1 MCADGRRNNK
11 TNKGTVIMSE
21 KFDVNAYLLTEY
33 SKAMTVASGKKRA
46 VVVGLDTDI
55 MQLLDIVVAHSES
68 SKAVLT
74 VLMTSVV
81 YKICTPT
88 QDIRLHQSSIEG
100 GYSGRTFD
108 TKYITPFL
116 KAHSFP
122 AMAESGWL
130 TRSLEQKS
138 PYDKNYKGAIKPKE
152 LKDAF
157 LSILEDIENGNSSA
171 YDVFSYLLQS
181 LIIKRDNDVIEL
193 AKPANLSISD
203 IILVLDKHFHAG
215 YNAAGASRLP
225 VLSLYAVYQC
235 MMDEGFK
242 RYVGKMLLSLESHT
256 SADTRSGRMGDI
268 DINDDAGLP
277 FEAIE
282 VKFDVPVS
290 YNIVVNAVKKI
301 HTSTVTRY
309 YILSTK
315 ETVRDDREKIDD
327 EVRKLKNTH
336 GCQLVVNGVMPTLKY
351 YLRLLDNPNK
361 FIINYTR
368 LLMTDN
374 SLKFEHKQKWNE
386 IISNL

>member
-1 MCADGRRNNK
+1 
-11 TNKGTVIMSE
+11 MSD
-21 KFDVNAYLLTEY
+21 KFDVDAYLLAEY
-33 SKAMTVASGKKRA
+33 DKAMVVASGKKQA
-46 VVVGLDTDI
+46 MVAGLNVGITS
-55 MQLLDIVVAHSES
+55 LLDIVVSHSES
-68 SKAVLT
+68 SKAVLA

-81 YKICTPT
+81 YKIFSPG

-138 PYDKNYKGAIKPKE
+138 PYDENYKGAIKPKE
-152 LKDAF
+152 LKEAF
-157 LSILEDIENGNSSA
+157 LSILGSVENGTCHA
-171 YDVFSYLLQS
+171 QDILGYLLQS

-203 IILVLDKHFHAG
+203 IIMVLDKHFHAA
-215 YNAAGASRLP
+215 YKAAGASRLP

-235 MMDEGFK
+235 MIDEGFK
-242 RYVGKMLLSLESHT
+242 RYVGKNLLPLENHT
-256 SADTRSGRMGDI
+256 SADARSGRMGDI
-268 DINDDAGLP
+268 DINDRKGNP
-277 FEAIE
+277 FEAVE

-290 YNIVVNAVKKI
+290 CNIVVNAVKKI
-301 HTSTVTRY
+301 HTSTAVRY

-315 ETVRDDREKIDD
+315 ETVKDDREKIDD

-336 GCQLVVNGVMPTLKY
+336 GCQLVVNGVTPTLKY

-361 FIINYTR
+361 FIMNYTK
-368 LLMTDN
+368 LIMTDS